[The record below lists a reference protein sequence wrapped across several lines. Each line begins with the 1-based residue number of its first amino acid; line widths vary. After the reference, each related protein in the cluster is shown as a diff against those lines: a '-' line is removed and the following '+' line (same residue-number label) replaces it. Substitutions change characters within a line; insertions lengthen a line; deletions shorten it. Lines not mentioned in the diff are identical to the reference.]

1 MTSATTN
8 NTTMDSAVTDS
19 TTLNNSITNNVRT
32 NDPASNNMMTNNV
45 TASSTL
51 TKTTMMTIA
60 ETAQWL
66 NDRDNFLIITH
77 RRPDG
82 DALGCAGALA
92 LGLGELGK
100 KAYVLQNPEVTPR
113 YEWLIND
120 YCAPDGFTPDYT
132 ITVDTASPELF
143 PKNFTESDGQVSLS
157 IDHHPSNSM
166 YAEYIC
172 LDGTCASCG
181 EVIYSLLMEL
191 SGAINAKAAGYLY
204 AALSTDTGCFE
215 FANTTANT
223 LRVAALL
230 IDAGASNQ
238 DINRLLF
245 RTKSLGRVKI
255 EGLIYSGLE
264 FYFDGTVAIS
274 TITLSMMQEVNAT
287 EDDVDDIAS
296 IPGAI
301 DGVLVGIT
309 LREMTS
315 TNDCKVSV
323 RTSPTV
329 NAHGICAKLGG
340 GGHAMAAGCT
350 FDTSVIEARDA
361 LLKVIPE
368 FLPNERQK

>member
-1 MTSATTN
+1 MMAT
-8 NTTMDSAVTDS
+8 
-19 TTLNNSITNNVRT
+19 
-32 NDPASNNMMTNNV
+32 
-45 TASSTL
+45 
-51 TKTTMMTIA
+51 TTMMTIA

-66 NDRDNFLIITH
+66 KARDNFLIITH

-92 LGLGELGK
+92 IGLIELGK
-100 KAYVLQNPEVTPR
+100 KAYVLHNPEVTPR
-113 YEWLIND
+113 YAWLIDD
-120 YCAPDGFTPDYT
+120 YCAPDGFNPEYF

-143 PKNFTESDGQVSLS
+143 PRNFSESDGPVDLS

-166 YAEYIC
+166 YAKYTC
-172 LDGTCASCG
+172 LNGTCAACG
-181 EVIYSLLMEL
+181 EVVYSLLMEL
-191 SGAINAKAAGYLY
+191 SGAINAKSAGFLY

-215 FANTTANT
+215 FANTTSNT

-238 DINRLLF
+238 EINRLLF

-255 EGLIYSGLE
+255 EGLIYSCLE
-264 FYFDGTVAIS
+264 FYYSGKVAIS
-274 TITLSMMQEVNAT
+274 IITLSMMQEANAL

-315 TNDCKVSV
+315 THDCKVSV
-323 RTSPTV
+323 RTSPLV
-329 NAHGICAKLGG
+329 NAHGICARLGG

-350 FDTSVIEARDA
+350 FDTSIIDARDA
-361 LLKVIPE
+361 LLKIIPE
-368 FLPNERQK
+368 FLPNEQQQH